1 MPALTALAALA
12 ACFNPGDPGESQ
24 SSRTTSVGT
33 STATTEGT
41 TGETTTTETAT
52 GETTAGETSSGGMTS
67 TGGGDGEPHAFRIT
81 QLDIIDPHAF
91 YAIVENGPCSDV
103 TPILNSWIN
112 SEIENGDFSQAV
124 VLSPSTLIDGAEMPL
139 ILTNASCNV
148 ALDTCSQL
156 SQAGDMPVESTAINV
171 DKSGI
176 CSIQVNG
183 TWNPLYAESGVP
195 NVSNWPCFTSAE
207 SAGSLRIATGDNLP
221 AIELKNVRIA
231 AAYVAAPVEPEAAAL
246 VSGTIRGYLT
256 RSAAVK
262 VQGVVSDT
270 QLVFNLW
277 GAIGGGEGCQQDPE
291 EPIDDTDPNP
301 DVDDPEP
308 GAWLYLNF
316 EATRVQWL

>member
-1 MPALTALAALA
+1 MPVLTALA
-12 ACFNPGDPGESQ
+12 ACFNPGDPGEGQ
-24 SSRTTSVGT
+24 SSRTTAAGT
-33 STATTEGT
+33 STGTTEGT

-52 GETTAGETSSGGMTS
+52 GETSSGGMTS
-67 TGGGDGEPHAFRIT
+67 TGGGDGEPHGFRIS

-91 YAIVENGPCSDV
+91 YALVEDGPCSDV
-103 TPILNSWIN
+103 TSLLNGWIN
-112 SEIENGDFSQAV
+112 SEIENGDFHQAV
-124 VLSPSTLIDGAEMPL
+124 VLSPSTLIDGAETPL
-139 ILTNASCNV
+139 ILTHASCNV

-156 SQAGDMPVESTAINV
+156 IQPGDMPIESTAINS
-171 DKSGI
+171 DMSGI

-231 AAYVAAPVEPEAAAL
+231 AAYKAASIEPEAAAL

-256 RSAAVK
+256 RSAAEK

-277 GAIGGGEGCQQDPE
+277 GAIAGGEGCQEDLE

-308 GAWLYLNF
+308 GVWLYLNF